1 VGGTIVLASRR
12 DTVRLGGRIALA
24 LRRGDLVL
32 LSGGLGAGKTF
43 LARAIARALGV
54 RSDVAITSPTFNL
67 VQQYATESGEDLLHA
82 DFYRLL
88 EGTTPL
94 DVEIGRLGL
103 REQRARGAI
112 VLAEWADG
120 GEAALGGPAELRVAL
135 GIEGARVRRAVMEGE
150 RAAEITR

>member
-1 VGGTIVLASRR
+1 
-12 DTVRLGGRIALA
+12 VRLGGRIALV

-67 VQQYATESGEDLLHA
+67 VQQYSTKRGEDLLHA

-88 EGTTPL
+88 EGTTAL

-103 REQRARGAI
+103 REHRARGAI

-120 GEAALGGPAELRVAL
+120 GETALGGAAELHVAL